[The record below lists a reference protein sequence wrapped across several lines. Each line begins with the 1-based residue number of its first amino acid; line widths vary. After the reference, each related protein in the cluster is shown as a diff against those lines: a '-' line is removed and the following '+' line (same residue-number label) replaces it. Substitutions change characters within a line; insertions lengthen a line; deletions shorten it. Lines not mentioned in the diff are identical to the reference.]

1 MSEDILDYS
10 DLIRRYEAGLI
21 EKLRSFGFQTEYLD
35 LWVPDA
41 DLSRS
46 LLNLFDAA
54 AEVGHRSLA
63 VRIPADAVAELK
75 QAGLPDLAAKR
86 GRFSMEAGN
95 RSTVLR
101 ITDLHIVKTSTQGSQ
116 IPKASIDIMD
126 GKAARAATELRLDNV
141 LKQPQSLSEPY
152 ATHLAT
158 ADKGSPAP
166 SPRPGLVQAQA
177 EIDGVTLAAAIDA
190 TNHCI
195 QVITVNGT
203 RSEVLRNLLAVTASL
218 SHGLPVVEAADH
230 GAIRLEYLLRGD
242 APRPRAGIII
252 PESIDPAFRFVSALL
267 RALLTDYRSKTGFRD
282 ITNTFDVVP
291 GPRWMQADDDARRTQ
306 LAEAFKLG
314 GFPAEGVI
322 VVAIEYDVRVV
333 VSLGGALAKD
343 PARALAALER
353 HIKQHVDGRLELFL
367 AEVKDINKLRRL
379 SEQKSKAS

>member
-10 DLIRRYEAGLI
+10 DLIRRYETGLI
-21 EKLRSFGFQTEYLD
+21 ENLRNFGFQTEYLD

-41 DLSRS
+41 NLSRS

-63 VRIPADAVAELK
+63 VRVPANAIAGLK

-86 GRFSMEAGN
+86 GRFSIEDGIGGA
-95 RSTVLR
+95 VLR
-101 ITDLHIVKTSTQGSQ
+101 IADLHIVKASSHAAPAPSQGTVD
-116 IPKASIDIMD
+116 AR
-126 GKAARAATELRLDNV
+126 AARAATEILIDVAPR
-141 LKQPQSLSEPY
+141 QPQGLSEPY

-158 ADKGSPAP
+158 ADKGLPAP

-177 EIDGVTLAAAIDA
+177 EIDGLTLAAAIDP
-190 TNHCI
+190 TNHSI
-195 QVITVNGT
+195 QGITANGA
-203 RSEVLRNLLAVTASL
+203 RSGVLRDLLAVTAGL
-218 SHGLPVVEAADH
+218 CHGLPVVEAADH

-242 APRPRAGIII
+242 APRPRAGIVI
-252 PESIDPAFRFVSALL
+252 PETIDPAFRFISALL
-267 RALLTDYRSKTGFRD
+267 RALLADYRNKTGFRD
-282 ITNTFDVVP
+282 TANTFDVAP
-291 GPRWMQADDDARRTQ
+291 GPRWMQADDAARRAQ
-306 LAEAFKLG
+306 LAEAVTLG
-314 GFPAEGVI
+314 GFLAGDVI

-333 VSLGGALAKD
+333 VSLGGTLAKD

-367 AEVKDINKLRRL
+367 TEVKDINKLRRL